1 MRVIL
6 AQGHAHLPCIVP
18 ILTDD
23 PRRESN
29 DRFCRCRLLLLLLL
43 LLLLPAACCLL
54 QQAAP
59 AATVA
64 AATAAEDHCLPLADC
79 RQLLPAPA
87 VAYAGASR
95 FGLGNTIAR
104 NKQIQ
109 VFYLGCCRTRPQTH
123 LRISTAPTTST
134 LPRTPRMATSLRTS
148 MTLRASM
155 APRTSTTPR
164 LETGSCNW
172 RLCPCKDVFQL
183 AANVD
188 WGHI

>member
-1 MRVIL
+1 MVCVVVKIGSGQSLLVCVVSGEGVQKDCLHFFDLCVSSLRR
-6 AQGHAHLPCIVP
+6 GHANLPCIVP

-29 DRFCRCRLLLLLLL
+29 DRFCRCRLLL

-87 VAYAGASR
+87 AAYARPYR
-95 FGLGNTIAR
+95 FGFGNTGAR
-104 NKQIQ
+104 NKQTQ
-109 VFYLGCCRTRPQTH
+109 VFYLGCCRTRPQTQCTKTRH
-123 LRISTAPTTST
+123 CIH
-134 LPRTPRMATSLRTS
+134 ATQ
-148 MTLRASM
+148 
-155 APRTSTTPR
+155 
-164 LETGSCNW
+164 NW
-172 RLCPCKDVFQL
+172 RYPTHAATPATPSGAPCW
-183 AANVD
+183 A
-188 WGHI
+188 